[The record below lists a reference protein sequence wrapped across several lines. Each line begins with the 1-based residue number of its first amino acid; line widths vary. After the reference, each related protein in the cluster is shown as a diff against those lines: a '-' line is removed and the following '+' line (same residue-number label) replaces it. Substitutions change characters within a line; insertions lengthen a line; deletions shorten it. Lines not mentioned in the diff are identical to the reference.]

1 MHPFVSLLVSM
12 AMVISL
18 TAFLPG
24 LRSADEGSDRAALSK
39 KAVPVESLSLLEAVK
54 AGDRE
59 LADLLF
65 RATVN
70 PDPRDEAGRTPLM
83 LALHGGRPDIA
94 GDFIASGADL
104 RLRDTKGDS
113 VLGDAVKAGE
123 ASGGERV
130 VVEAVKMERP
140 ASEKVLLEAGAS
152 VWSTDAEKPPLIFH
166 ASTGGTDWM
175 TERLLSRGVRPT
187 ARAVNAKGE
196 TAVHLALLEG
206 RTELLPALLEGGASA
221 GIMHPTG
228 WQPVHLAL
236 QRGDVRALRTLLGH
250 GANPNGKGANGR
262 SAMDLAL
269 ALESTPDEMAALLKA
284 GADPDARGPDGRNA
298 IDVLLARRDFA
309 SAKLLLAR
317 GADPGAALYNSVV
330 EGDRETFSFLLE
342 SGIAASGTSKDPI
355 LVAAVRE
362 GYAEMVAMLLNAGAS
377 ELDQKGREGQRAL
390 HLAVAMNRSDLS
402 KLLLEAGADPNLS
415 FSQPASKAFLAK
427 VRAVGYLKTHLKYDS
442 RVTPLMAAADC
453 GNLELA
459 RLLIEHGARKHI
471 WTKRKS
477 YYPIGFASR
486 RDDVK
491 MMQLLLDVDPDH
503 EERWVKVDL
512 SEQKAWVYD
521 KDGIEIFTTK
531 ISSGKQ
537 GYRTETGEYVITNKN
552 RHHVSNVYKGAKMPY
567 FQRLSCGDFG
577 FHEGYCPDYAASH
590 GCLRVPRGNAAKLWS
605 ITKAG
610 DRVVIVP

>member
-1 MHPFVSLLVSM
+1 MHQFASLLVSM

-24 LRSADEGSDRAALSK
+24 LGPADEGSAQAALSK
-39 KAVPVESLSLLEAVK
+39 KAVPVGSRSLLEAVR

-59 LADLLF
+59 LADLLL
-65 RATVN
+65 RATVK
-70 PDPRDEAGRTPLM
+70 PDFRDEVGRIPLM

-94 GDFIASGADL
+94 EDLIASGADL
-104 RLRDTKGDS
+104 RRRDKKGDS
-113 VLGDAVKAGE
+113 VLGYAMKAGE
-123 ASGGERV
+123 S
-130 VVEAVKMERP
+130 
-140 ASEKVLLEAGAS
+140 S
-152 VWSTDAEKPPLIFH
+152 
-166 ASTGGTDWM
+166 
-175 TERLLSRGVRPT
+175 
-187 ARAVNAKGE
+187 
-196 TAVHLALLEG
+196 
-206 RTELLPALLEGGASA
+206 EGGRLA
-221 GIMHPTG
+221 GIEPPTG

-236 QRGDVRALRTLLGH
+236 QRGDVTALRTLLAH

-262 SAMDLAL
+262 TAMALAL
-269 ALESTPDEMAALLKA
+269 ALESTPDEMAALLKG
-284 GADPDARGPDGRNA
+284 GADPDARGPDGRTA
-298 IDVLLARRDFA
+298 IDILLARRDFA
-309 SAKLLLAR
+309 SAKLLLAH
-317 GADPGAALYNSVV
+317 GADPGAAFYNSVV
-330 EGDRETFSFLLE
+330 EGDRETLSFLLE

-362 GYAEMVAMLLNAGAS
+362 GHAEMVAMLLKAGAS

-390 HLAVAMNRSDLS
+390 HLAVAMDRSDLS
-402 KLLLEAGADPNLS
+402 KLLLEAGADPNLP

-427 VRAVGYLKTHLKYDS
+427 VRAVGYLKTHLRYDS

-537 GYRTETGEYVITNKN
+537 GYRTKTGEYVITNKN
-552 RHHVSNVYKGAKMPY
+552 RHHVSNVYKGVKMPY

-577 FHEGYCPDYAASH
+577 FHEGYCPDYAESH